1 MTSRVATEGDV
12 IDIRLEVV
20 GTEHPGVRADIPL
33 DQLTDELRNDPSYL
47 WVEDWPTPGSDLQTW
62 SSADMYGYAYFDDIQ
77 VPFWF
82 GPKASGY
89 CFGFANPNAPKT
101 EDERLAVVAKSTDRR
116 WAIVDLPPYM
126 RRFLDQPVMF
136 NGVEIG
142 TSQENQTTQY
152 GHWFMRMFNVF
163 MSAEA
168 GDPIM
173 VRYGGRTEAERSY
186 HQRLGNGYDDKQALA
201 EHKYVQAFRAWAR
214 DGRPEGQEPQFPD
227 QNQG

>member
-1 MTSRVATEGDV
+1 M
-12 IDIRLEVV
+12 V
-20 GTEHPGVRADIPL
+20 GTDHPGVRADIPL

-47 WVEDWPTPGSDLQTW
+47 WVEDWPTPGSDLATW
-62 SSADMYGYAYFDDIQ
+62 SAADVYGYAYFDDNQ

-101 EDERLAVVAKSTDRR
+101 EEERLAVVAKSTGDK

-126 RRFLDQPVMF
+126 SRFLDQPVMF
-136 NGVEIG
+136 DGVEIG
-142 TSQENQTTQY
+142 TSQENQTSQY

-173 VRYGGRTEAERSY
+173 VRYGGRTEAERNY
-186 HQRLGNGYDDKQALA
+186 HQRLGNGHDDKQALA
-201 EHKYVQAFRAWAR
+201 EHKYVMAFIAWAR
-214 DGRPEGQEPQFPD
+214 DGRPEGQEPQLPD
-227 QNQG
+227 QDQGRA

>member
-1 MTSRVATEGDV
+1 MTT
-12 IDIRLEVV
+12 INIRLEVV
-20 GTEHPGVRADIPL
+20 GTEHPQVRADIPL

-47 WVEDWPTPGSDLQTW
+47 WVKDWPTPGSDLQTW
-62 SSADMYGYAYFDDIQ
+62 SAADVYGYAYFDDHQ

-89 CFGFANPNAPKT
+89 CIGFANPDAPKT
-101 EDERLAVVAKSTDRR
+101 EKERLAVVAKSTGDK

-136 NGVEIG
+136 DGVEIG
-142 TSQENQTTQY
+142 TSQENQTSQY

-163 MSAEA
+163 MSAKA

-186 HQRLGNGYDDKQALA
+186 HQRLGDAYDDKQALA
-201 EHKYVQAFRAWAR
+201 EHKYVQAFKAWAR
-214 DGRPEGQEPQFPD
+214 DGRPKGQEPQLPD
-227 QNQG
+227 QTQRRA